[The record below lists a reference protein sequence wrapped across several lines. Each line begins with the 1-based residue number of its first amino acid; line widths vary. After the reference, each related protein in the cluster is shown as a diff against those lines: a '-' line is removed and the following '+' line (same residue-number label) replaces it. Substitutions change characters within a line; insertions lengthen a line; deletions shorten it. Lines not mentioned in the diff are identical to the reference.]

1 VQPEPPR
8 VSSPPGHPRSM
19 PVRPPR
25 RAAAVA
31 QSVPAWPWC
40 KLPLSIPPHM
50 SSSQP
55 ARPSVPH
62 TSLRRVLRA
71 LNPASVRVVRRRAIP
86 VSSLVEMGSRRLP
99 LCMPPRATQFA
110 EPCAQQPQNT
120 SSQLARTRFHIY
132 VARRRDSDGVWLPL
146 HLPPRTR
153 SSTPCVRAFAPLASP
168 LPALRALC
176 HHVVLAGC
184 PRSVERAV
192 VRRCSCRPRALFHD
206 VHTLFNYFCY
216 SRSR

>member
-1 VQPEPPR
+1 MAVVQTPP
-8 VSSPPGHPRSM
+8 VDPPSHEFL
-19 PVRPPR
+19 
-25 RAAAVA
+25 AASTAK
-31 QSVPAWPWC
+31 C
-40 KLPLSIPPHM
+40 PPHVVA
-50 SSSQP
+50 SCP
-55 ARPSVPH
+55 ARPQPSLCARRSSSSH
-62 TSLRRVLRA
+62 TRILARRDGQQ
-71 LNPASVRVVRRRAIP
+71 ASTPMHA
-86 VSSLVEMGSRRLP
+86 
-99 LCMPPRATQFA
+99 PPRATQFA

-132 VARRRDSDGVWLPL
+132 VACRRDSDGVWLPL

-176 HHVVLAGC
+176 HRVVLAGC

-216 SRSR
+216 SRSC